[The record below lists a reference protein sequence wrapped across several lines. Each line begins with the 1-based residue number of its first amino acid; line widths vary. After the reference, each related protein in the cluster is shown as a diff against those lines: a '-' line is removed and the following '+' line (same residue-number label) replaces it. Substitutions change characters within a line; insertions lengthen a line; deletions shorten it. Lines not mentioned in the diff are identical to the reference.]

1 MPHCVTLCQQLFVA
15 HQGLINRSKDRFM
28 EKDELIH
35 IRRKLKKTQK
45 DLAAILAV
53 SLRTI
58 RSYEQGDRTIPPHIE
73 RQLYFILSRIND
85 KHSTV
90 EMCWDIKKCT
100 DDRRAACPAW
110 EFRCG
115 NLCWFINGT
124 ICQCKD
130 RESWQSKM
138 LICRNCDVFRS
149 IVDVPVHE

>member
-1 MPHCVTLCQQLFVA
+1 
-15 HQGLINRSKDRFM
+15 M

-45 DLAAILAV
+45 DLAVILAV